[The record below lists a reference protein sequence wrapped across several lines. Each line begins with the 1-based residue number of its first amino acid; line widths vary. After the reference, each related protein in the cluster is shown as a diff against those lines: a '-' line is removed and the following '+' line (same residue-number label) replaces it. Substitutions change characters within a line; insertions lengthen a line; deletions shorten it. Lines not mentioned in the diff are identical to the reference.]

1 MSENVVINDTTYNGV
16 DTLALV
22 RSDGNVATFY
32 PDAVRYNAQ
41 NLTEEQKAQAR
52 ENIGVDASNAI
63 EPAEDD
69 IPKVFFGA
77 ALPQTK
83 DDTIMSFRYI
93 SKTEDISVYCVTKA
107 QGGSSMDYPKKNQNT
122 KLYKDAE
129 CTEKM
134 KVNFK
139 GWGEQNKFCF
149 KANWVDHSHARNI
162 VCANLWSDVVA
173 SRPDYDS
180 LPEEMRNSPNNGAI
194 DGFPV
199 KLYAN
204 GVYQGIYTLNIPKD
218 AWMWNMDEDNPDH
231 ILLCGEANTDNTVTD
246 YNTATNFR
254 ELWTDANAGDW
265 EVEVGE
271 NSDAIRNSLNALISC
286 VKDTDDDTFK
296 ATLGNYLDVQS
307 ALDYYLFVQVIMGQD
322 SLARNMLLAT
332 YNGAKW
338 YCGAYDLDN
347 TWGWATGKV
356 PEDCTETH
364 SLLWSRIE
372 NLFSEEL
379 KARYV
384 ELRDSVFSYSNLI
397 DKVERFMD
405 KIGTELYAE
414 DLTVFPDIPA
424 GTNDTIAGFRDII
437 VKRRPVIDA
446 EVGSWGI
453 NEYLYVL
460 PEATTFGGSTTM
472 VDTGVVLFD
481 EPKDFTIFVDVS
493 AGNEQSNDCWLI
505 GGDYTLDQIFRV
517 QSQSAYAAV
526 YVNGIRQKT
535 DDEINGM
542 WGHTWE
548 RLRYMVLVFKDGV
561 FQFGKYTKNGTVLGI
576 TASDGLEFRKSDTLS
591 TITLGSKKSMDGT
604 SISNY
609 WKGTINDFRIYNRAL
624 TEDETIALMNEVA
637 E

>member
-1 MSENVVINDTTYNGV
+1 MSI
-16 DTLALV
+16 
-22 RSDGNVATFY
+22 TFLT
-32 PDAVRYNAQ
+32 DADKVLRYDEQ
-41 NLTEEQKAQAR
+41 TLTEEQKAQAR
-52 ENIGVDASNAI
+52 ENIGVGAGNAI
-63 EPAEDD
+63 EPAEED
-69 IPKVFFGA
+69 IPKMFFGA

-83 DDTIMSFRYI
+83 YDTIMSFRYI
-93 SKTEDISVYCVTKA
+93 SKTGDISGYCVTEA
-107 QGGSSMDYPKKNQNT
+107 QGKSSMNYPKKNQNT

-149 KANWVDHSHARNI
+149 KANWEDHSHARNI
-162 VCANLWSDVVA
+162 ICANLWSEVVA

-231 ILLCGEANTDNTVTD
+231 VLLCGGANRDNTVTD

-254 ELWTDANAGDW
+254 ELWTDTNSGHW
-265 EVEVGE
+265 EVEVGVD
-271 NSDAIRNSLNALISC
+271 SDAVRSSLNALISC

-296 ATLGNYLDVQS
+296 ATIGNYLDVQS
-307 ALDYYLFVQVIMGQD
+307 AMDYYLFVQVVLGED

-332 YNGAKW
+332 YDGTKW
-338 YCGAYDLDN
+338 YCGAYDLDC
-347 TWGWATGKV
+347 TWRWHDGRV

-364 SLLWSRIE
+364 SLLWERIE
-372 NLFSEEL
+372 KVYADEL
-379 KARYV
+379 KARYDA
-384 ELRDSVFSYSNLI
+384 LRDSVFSYSNLI
-397 DKVERFMD
+397 DKVERFMEL
-405 KIGTELYAE
+405 IGTELYAE

-460 PEATTFGGSTTM
+460 PEATVFDGSTTV

-493 AGNEQSNDCWLI
+493 AGSDVPDASWMI
-505 GGDYTLDQIFRV
+505 GGDTTLEPIFTV
-517 QSQSAYAAV
+517 TSQGMYFAV
-526 YVNGIRQKT
+526 NVNGKRQMT
-535 DDEINGM
+535 DDEATGM
-542 WGHTWE
+542 WGHKWE
-548 RLRYMVLVFKDGV
+548 RLRYLVLVFKQGV
-561 FQFGKYTKNGTVLGI
+561 FQFGKYTKNGNVMGITAADGLVFKESGPTCTTVLGAQ
-576 TASDGLEFRKSDTLS
+576 TRTTDWLS
-591 TITLGSKKSMDGT
+591 PIR
-604 SISNY
+604 Y

-637 E
+637 V